1 MSNRLRVDFFVIGQA
16 LLVVVLCAAGLA
28 VSAETL
34 DFKKKLL
41 LIDSQASSPYVEVR
55 EALLAEL
62 ENVGYTEAAGFT
74 TEYYSLGNYGGA
86 AKSLW
91 RHRMQK
97 VDYDAIF
104 LNGTL
109 AVSSF
114 KDIAWNIP
122 NFTFVYAT
130 VTDPIGVGVVD
141 QYDAAPIGNFTGV
154 AFHVPIEVRMGFIRR
169 LMPNVKNIG
178 FIYADMAQSHSYRAW
193 MEELLKTDEWKGIT
207 VHFRKVNFIPS
218 DGGHHR
224 MAQIATKYIKEL
236 DPIVDVFLAASDQM
250 GAQKPFAESLS
261 KSSSKPLIGLGR
273 KDVVDDWGSV
283 ASIFLDYDGI
293 GMQASE
299 MIKRVFS
306 GERVDSIFP
315 ERPKKFGIIIDE
327 EKAAKFNISISAD
340 LRKDAEI
347 R

>member
-1 MSNRLRVDFFVIGQA
+1 MSNRVRIKHSIVGQA
-16 LLVVVLCAAGLA
+16 LLGVFLCALGCA
-28 VSAETL
+28 VSAETV
-34 DFKKKLL
+34 DFQKKLL

-62 ENVGYTEAAGFT
+62 ENIGYTEAAGFR
-74 TEYYSLGNYGGA
+74 TEYYSLANYAGA

-114 KDIAWNIP
+114 KEIAWDIP
-122 NFTFVYAT
+122 EFSFVYAT
-130 VTDPIGVGVVD
+130 VTDPVGVGLVD
-141 QYDAAPIGNFTGV
+141 EYGAPPTGNFTGIS
-154 AFHVPIEVRMGFIRR
+154 FHVPIEIRMGFIRR

-178 FIYADMAQSHSYRAW
+178 FVYADMDQSHSYRAW
-193 MEELLKTDEWKGIT
+193 IEELLKTDDWKDIT
-207 VHFRKVNFIPS
+207 VHFRQVNFIPS

-224 MAQIATKYIKEL
+224 MAQIATRYIKEL

-250 GAQKPFAESLS
+250 GAQKPFAESLT

-273 KDVVDDWGSV
+273 GDVVEGWGAV
-283 ASIFLDYDGI
+283 ASIYLDYDGV
-293 GMQASE
+293 GKQGAE
-299 MIKRVFS
+299 MIKRVFN
-306 GERVDSIFP
+306 GERVQDIFP
-315 ERPKKFGIIIDE
+315 ERPKKYGIVIDE
-327 EKAAKFNISISAD
+327 AKAAKFNISISPD